1 MARQQKVNRAK
12 VGLWELAK
20 QLGDASQVYRVMGY
34 SRDSFY
40 RFRELHEKGGEAAL
54 EDISR
59 RKPILKNRVPE
70 AVEEAI
76 VKMAIAEPAW
86 GQVWVANELR
96 KEGISVS
103 AAGVRGVWMRHDMQ
117 TMKHRLKALEAK
129 LA

>member
-1 MARQQKVNRAK
+1 

-20 QLGDASQVYRVMGY
+20 QLGDASQVCRVMGY

-54 EDISR
+54 EDISQ

-86 GQVWVANELR
+86 GQVRVANELR
-96 KEGISVS
+96 KEGISV
-103 AAGVRGVWMRHDMQ
+103 GVRGVWMRHDMQ

>member
-1 MARQQKVNRAK
+1 
-12 VGLWELAK
+12 
-20 QLGDASQVYRVMGY
+20 
-34 SRDSFY
+34 
-40 RFRELHEKGGEAAL
+40 
-54 EDISR
+54 
-59 RKPILKNRVPE
+59 VPE